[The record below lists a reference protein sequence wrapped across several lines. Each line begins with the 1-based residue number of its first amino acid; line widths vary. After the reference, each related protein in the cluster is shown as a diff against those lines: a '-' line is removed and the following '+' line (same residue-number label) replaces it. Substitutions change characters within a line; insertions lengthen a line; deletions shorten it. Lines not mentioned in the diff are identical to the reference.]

1 MPDLAD
7 RATRRVTQ
15 RSPAFE
21 CVTHCRASADAHKRS
36 AQPCTLRSKFYAL
49 LIFNNLLG
57 GFLHVQRAHRR

>member
-36 AQPCTLRSKFYAL
+36 AQPCTLRSKFYEL
-49 LIFNNLLG
+49 LIV
-57 GFLHVQRAHRR
+57 HHKV